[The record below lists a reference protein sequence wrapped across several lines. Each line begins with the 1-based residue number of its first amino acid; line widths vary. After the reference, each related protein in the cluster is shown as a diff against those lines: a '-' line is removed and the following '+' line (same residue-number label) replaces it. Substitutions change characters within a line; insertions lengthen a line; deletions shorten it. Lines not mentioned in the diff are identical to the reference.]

1 MKTKDLF
8 GICVFVL
15 YLLIL
20 GGAVYI
26 IDYYPK
32 TAIEESLMI
41 WMPWTLRLNFILLFA
56 GLLFWWMNGR
66 NTYAHPGEDACQ
78 SGKIYDSTN
87 NRGKGLIFSK
97 QVRILFTESREW
109 LIPTLLLV
117 TAFSAAYFLSPQ
129 IHRLF
134 YDEDIYANIGQ
145 NIAYLNRAAM
155 CNYGVFDYGD
165 YQGNWMEYNKDPNGW
180 PFLVSLLFQA
190 FGVNEAY
197 VFMLNNLIFSG
208 SVLIVYLIV
217 RRLTD
222 RFFPALL
229 GALVYAI
236 IPHNLIWTNTAAAE
250 PSAAFFGGLTA
261 LFLIS
266 YLRSEKKIHFYL
278 FALTL
283 PLACQMRPESGLIAI
298 WAAIAILVLSPR
310 TLLKLH
316 VWAMGLLTVLFL
328 MPHVFHL
335 YAMSGH
341 SWGAAGA
348 KFSSAFFM
356 SNIGVN
362 GPYYLN
368 NEQFPFMI
376 TILALMGCLS
386 GKGIRRWT
394 AVILAWLVLFWGIFL
409 FFYAGSYRFG
419 TDVRF
424 ALLTFMP
431 MAILAGLGGGLL
443 MEWFAALRQRGNPGA
458 GEKYAGALIIMVLLF
473 SWLSFLP
480 LIRTV
485 GQEAWAARFDH
496 QYAWEF
502 AKKMPNRSIVL
513 THNPNMFL
521 LWGQSAIQSNVGL
534 KDPELVRQLME
545 RYPGQVYFHFN
556 FWCNTERDPNR
567 KLCEDLMAAYV
578 MEEIATAQEQH
589 YHYGLYRMH
598 VKKN

>member
-1 MKTKDLF
+1 MKTKDLL
-8 GICVFVL
+8 GICVFAL

-20 GGAVYI
+20 GSAVYI

-41 WMPWTLRLNFILLFA
+41 WMPWTLRLNFILLCA

-66 NTYAHPGEDACQ
+66 NTFSHPGEGACQ
-78 SGKIYDSTN
+78 SRNIPDSAN
-87 NRGKGLIFSK
+87 NRGKGLIFSN
-97 QVRILFTESREW
+97 QVRKLYTESREL
-109 LIPTLLLV
+109 LIPALLLV

-197 VFMLNNLIFSG
+197 VFLLNNLIFAG
-208 SVLIVYLIV
+208 SVFIVYLIV

-222 RFFPALL
+222 RFFPAVL

-236 IPHNLIWTNTAAAE
+236 IPHNLIWSNTAAAE

-266 YLRSEKKIHFYL
+266 YLHSEKKIHFYL

-298 WAAIAILVLSPR
+298 WAAIAILVIKPK
-310 TLLKLH
+310 TLLKLN

-341 SWGAAGA
+341 SWGAAGV
-348 KFSSAFFM
+348 KFSTGFFM

-368 NEQFPFMI
+368 NEQFPVMI
-376 TILALMGCLS
+376 TILALMGCLA

-431 MAILAGLGGGLL
+431 MAILAGLGVGLFR
-443 MEWFAALRQRGNPGA
+443 EWFAKKR
-458 GEKYAGALIIMVLLF
+458 YAGALIVLVLLF
-473 SWLSFLP
+473 SWLAFLP
-480 LIRTV
+480 MIRTL

-496 QYAWEF
+496 RYAREF

-513 THNPNMFL
+513 THNPSMFL
-521 LWGQSAIQSNVGL
+521 LWGQSAIQTSVGL

-589 YHYGLYRMH
+589 YHYGLYRLH

>member
-1 MKTKDLF
+1 MNTKGF
-8 GICVFVL
+8 YGICILIL
-15 YLLIL
+15 YLFIL
-20 GGAVYI
+20 GVAVYI

-32 TAIEESLMI
+32 PAIEGALMI
-41 WMPWTLRLNFILLFA
+41 WMPWTLRLNFIMLCA
-56 GLLFWWMNGR
+56 GLLFWWLNRR
-66 NTYAHPGEDACQ
+66 NTHGRREEDTSQ
-78 SGKIYDSTN
+78 SSNTLEHTN
-87 NRGKGLIFSK
+87 NHGKDLFRSNQVMDLFINNRTGVSLALI
-97 QVRILFTESREW
+97 
-109 LIPTLLLV
+109 LV
-117 TAFSAAYFLSPQ
+117 AAFSAVYFLSPQ

-134 YDEDIYANIGQ
+134 YDEDIYTNIGQ

-155 CNYGVFDYGD
+155 CNYGIFDYGD

-180 PFLVSLLFQA
+180 PFLVSLVFQA

-197 VFMLNNLIFSG
+197 VFLLNNLIFTG
-208 SVLIVYLIV
+208 SVFIVYLIV

-236 IPHNLIWTNTAAAE
+236 IPHNLIWSNTAVAE
-250 PSAAFFGGLTA
+250 PAAAFFGGLTA
-261 LFLIS
+261 LFLVS
-266 YLRSEKKIHFYL
+266 YLRSQKEIHFYL

-298 WAAIAILVLSPR
+298 WAAITILVLSPK
-310 TLLKLH
+310 TLLKRH
-316 VWAMGLLTVLFL
+316 VWALGSLSVLFL

-341 SWGAAGA
+341 SWGAEGA
-348 KFSSAFFM
+348 KFSTDFFL
-356 SNIGVN
+356 SNLRVN

-368 NEQFPFMI
+368 NEQFPVMI
-376 TILALMGCLS
+376 TILTLMGCLV
-386 GKGIRRWT
+386 GKGIRRWM

-424 ALLTFMP
+424 ALVTFMP
-431 MAILAGLGGGLL
+431 MAILAGLGGGVF
-443 MEWFAALRQRGNPGA
+443 MEWFVKKR
-458 GEKYAGALIIMVLLF
+458 YAGALIVLVLLF

-480 LIRTV
+480 MIRTV

-496 QYAWEF
+496 WYAREF
-502 AKKMPNRSIVL
+502 AKKIPNRSIVL
-513 THNPNMFL
+513 THNPSMFL
-521 LWGQSAIQSNVGL
+521 LWGQSAIQSHVGL
-534 KDPELVRQLME
+534 KDPELVRQLMD

-567 KLCEDLMAAYV
+567 KLCEEVMAAYS

-598 VKKN
+598 PKKSGKAEQ